1 MVKRVNDQ
9 MWFRIASTDR
19 RKVER
24 AAKMEGMKP
33 SEFVRNAAVNLAVE
47 TIDAADS
54 NRREAEA

>member
-1 MVKRVNDQ
+1 
-9 MWFRIASTDR
+9 MWFRIATADR

-47 TIDAADS
+47 TIDAAES
-54 NRREAEA
+54 KAEEES